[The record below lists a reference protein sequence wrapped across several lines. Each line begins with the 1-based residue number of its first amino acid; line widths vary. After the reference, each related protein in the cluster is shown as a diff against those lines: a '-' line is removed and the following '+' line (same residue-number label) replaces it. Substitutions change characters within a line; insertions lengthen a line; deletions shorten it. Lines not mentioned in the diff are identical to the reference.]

1 MRRSPADLHA
11 AGRTLWVSPM
21 SPKTARNLLI
31 VLALAAVVDLV
42 PGGGTAADVV
52 IQAISLIFLGALAW
66 VVSLVYRE
74 RRNSLYSLGDRRRT
88 ILYCAVGALV
98 VTLTATS
105 RLWSSSLGGVAWL
118 VLMIGSIYAGVTVLH
133 SARRY

>member
-1 MRRSPADLHA
+1 MRPSPADLSA
-11 AGRTLWVSPM
+11 AGRTLMMQPM
-21 SPKTARNLLI
+21 SLKTARNILI